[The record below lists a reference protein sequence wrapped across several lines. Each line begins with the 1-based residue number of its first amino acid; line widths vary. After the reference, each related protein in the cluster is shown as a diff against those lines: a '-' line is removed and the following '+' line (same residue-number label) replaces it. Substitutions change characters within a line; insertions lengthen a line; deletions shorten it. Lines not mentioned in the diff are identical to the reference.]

1 MYIKQE
7 GKNKNFKSKLRTALS
22 YHKILNTYSA
32 SVRWDATFT
41 VKVIV

>member
-22 YHKILNTYSA
+22 YHKILNTYSTSA
-32 SVRWDATFT
+32 RCDAAFT